1 MSTTNS
7 RQRKS
12 RQIHNSGV
20 NNNDSCK
27 FIRCADQ
34 LTTSGC
40 EAVVVRH
47 YDCIN
52 NEHES
57 QDERKQSSEK
67 ESYNELSHSKTIII
81 TTTSFSIP
89 NNVTPK
95 HNTIYIKP
103 LIVLDLNGIL
113 CHRVRDNQTIIAN
126 NNSTST
132 RCRSSIGR
140 IANTDII
147 PRSDLLQFLQ
157 SLHQHFALAVWT
169 SATAKTAKALVK
181 MMFPEDVRV
190 ALLFVWHRGYCNLV
204 KREEVENGGKRKK
217 KRRKKNQLLK
227 DDSIADDPD
236 SDAQTNSTTTT
247 LSNDHQDD
255 MIAIKSLS
263 RVWTTY
269 PIWDETNTLLLDDSP
284 DKCPRRFRGNAI
296 HPPSLRGTETCHAS
310 IHSCDTAE
318 DGYVNDDEANQR
330 MQEEFFKL
338 LAQHWTTPRTR
349 IVDTS
354 VDGTVCTRGKSLS
367 DFLEEHAA
375 THNIIWE
382 EG

>member
-1 MSTTNS
+1 M
-7 RQRKS
+7 
-12 RQIHNSGV
+12 
-20 NNNDSCK
+20 NNNDSFK

-40 EAVVVRH
+40 AAVVVRH
-47 YDCIN
+47 CNYIN
-52 NEHES
+52 EYEADS
-57 QDERKQSSEK
+57 QEERKQSSEK
-67 ESYNELSHSKTIII
+67 ESYNEISHSKTIII

-89 NNVTPK
+89 EMVPLK
-95 HNTIYIKP
+95 HSTIYIKP

-113 CHRVRDNQTIIAN
+113 CHRVRDNQTVITN

-132 RCRSSIGR
+132 RRRTSVGR
-140 IANTDII
+140 IANTEII

-157 SLHQHFALAVWT
+157 YLHQHFALAVWT

-181 MMFPEDVRV
+181 MMFPEDVRMS
-190 ALLFVWHRGYCNLV
+190 LLFIWHRGHCNLV
-204 KREEVENGGKRKK
+204 KRDQMENGGKKKK

-227 DDSIADDPD
+227 DDCTVENTAVSEEWLPKYDD
-236 SDAQTNSTTTT
+236 SQTDITIHRST
-247 LSNDHQDD
+247 NNHQDD

-284 DKCPRRFRGNAI
+284 DKCPKRFRGNAL
-296 HPPSLRGTETCHAS
+296 HPPSLRGTET
-310 IHSCDTAE
+310 DTVK
-318 DGYVNDDEANQR
+318 DGCVNDDEANQG
-330 MQEEFFKL
+330 MQEKFFKL
-338 LAQHWTTPRTR
+338 LAQHWATPRTR

-354 VDGTVCTRGKSLS
+354 VDGTVCTRGDSLS

-375 THNIIWE
+375 THNMRWE
-382 EG
+382 VG